1 MTARTSGARR
11 SHADEAGVRYRIT
24 ELTSLI
30 ARRRVSCSKWA
41 NGKHS
46 IAKSFSHESG
56 NIWFESMDHT

>member
-1 MTARTSGARR
+1 MLTKQVFGI
-11 SHADEAGVRYRIT
+11 GIT

-30 ARRRVSCSKWA
+30 VRRSVSCSKWA

-56 NIWFESMDHT
+56 NICFESMDHT

>member
-1 MTARTSGARR
+1 MLTKQVFGI
-11 SHADEAGVRYRIT
+11 GFT

-30 ARRRVSCSKWA
+30 ARRSVSCSKWA

-46 IAKSFSHESG
+46 IAKSLSHESG